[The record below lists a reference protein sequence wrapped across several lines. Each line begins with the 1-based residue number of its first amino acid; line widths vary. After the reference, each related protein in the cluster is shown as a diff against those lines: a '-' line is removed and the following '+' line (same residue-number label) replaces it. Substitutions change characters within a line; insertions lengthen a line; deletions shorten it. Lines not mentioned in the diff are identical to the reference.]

1 MECKVTSLNVFCRYS
16 LHVFKSMWK
25 LLVYFIFQRSL
36 FDLFGERVHSGQMW
50 EPEFSD
56 STINVKT
63 QTFSLS
69 LTAFLFLLL
78 LFYLYFW
85 WILFEFFYL
94 QHYRLKTGLSGG
106 ETNNL
111 SLFTDP
117 DATVQDGWSH
127 QWWKYNTLGKHYN
140 SKKVLKRVFFMHH
153 IIFFCSCITGP
164 TFQRWHPG
172 RFVAVPA
179 GILNPQLCHILPI
192 IQYWTTSTEAPGLA
206 AAGNKASGQCVFRHS
221 RHRWLKGHEIHL
233 DQSRRDGA
241 ASVASPWQ
249 AEHREIWR
257 CVLL

>member
-1 MECKVTSLNVFCRYS
+1 MNII
-16 LHVFKSMWK
+16 W
-25 LLVYFIFQRSL
+25 
-36 FDLFGERVHSGQMW
+36 
-50 EPEFSD
+50 
-56 STINVKT
+56 
-63 QTFSLS
+63 
-69 LTAFLFLLL
+69 AFLPPTLSF
-78 LFYLYFW
+78 
-85 WILFEFFYL
+85 
-94 QHYRLKTGLSGG
+94 KDGLSGG

-111 SLFTDP
+111 SLFTVT

-127 QWWKYNTLGKHYN
+127 QCWKYNILGKHYN
-140 SKKVLKRVFFMHH
+140 LKKVLERVFFMHH
-153 IIFFCSCITGP
+153 IICFCSCMTGP

-192 IQYWTTSTEAPGLA
+192 IQYWTTSTEAPGLP